1 MKEKKKTNQQLI
13 DDYDYLANAASVHD
27 CTGLIPG
34 APISDAQREA
44 YEEIYPY
51 KPPEVESQKPDKK
64 GIKNVLTKCP
74 SSY

>member
-34 APISDAQREA
+34 VQREA

-64 GIKNVLTKCP
+64 
-74 SSY
+74 

>member
-13 DDYDYLANAASVHD
+13 DDYDYLASAASVQD

-34 APISDAQREA
+34 APVNDAQREA

-51 KPPEVESQKPDKK
+51 KSPEVESQKPDKK
-64 GIKNVLTKCP
+64 
-74 SSY
+74 

>member
-13 DDYDYLANAASVHD
+13 DDYDYLANAASVND

-51 KPPEVESQKPDKK
+51 KPPEVEPQKSDK
-64 GIKNVLTKCP
+64 N
-74 SSY
+74 

>member
-34 APISDAQREA
+34 APVSAAQREA
-44 YEEIYPY
+44 YEDIYPY
-51 KPPEVESQKPDKK
+51 EPPEVEPQKPDK
-64 GIKNVLTKCP
+64 N
-74 SSY
+74 

>member
-34 APISDAQREA
+34 APVNDAQREA

-51 KPPEVESQKPDKK
+51 KPQK
-64 GIKNVLTKCP
+64 
-74 SSY
+74 

>member
-1 MKEKKKTNQQLI
+1 MTMIIWQMQPRCTT
-13 DDYDYLANAASVHD
+13 

-34 APISDAQREA
+34 APVNDAQREA

-64 GIKNVLTKCP
+64 
-74 SSY
+74 